1 MVPHILN
8 LNLNPTPS
16 PPTPLDGSHPHV
28 GIQAM
33 LAAMTRN
40 GNLPNKKKIAGGTDE
55 DKQQMVSDLLKLG
68 KHLLK

>member
-1 MVPHILN
+1 
-8 LNLNPTPS
+8 
-16 PPTPLDGSHPHV
+16 
-28 GIQAM
+28 M